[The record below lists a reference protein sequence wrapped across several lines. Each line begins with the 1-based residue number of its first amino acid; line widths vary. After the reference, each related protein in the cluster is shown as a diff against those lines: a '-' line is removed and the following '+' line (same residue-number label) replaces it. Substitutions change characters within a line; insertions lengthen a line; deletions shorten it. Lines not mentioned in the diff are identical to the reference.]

1 MKRTRKVWV
10 KSETSNG
17 ASNRKKA
24 EVAFRRDYKVIS
36 IFIMMQDVF
45 K

>member
-10 KSETSNG
+10 KSETRDG

-24 EVAFRRDYKVIS
+24 EVEFRRAYKVIS
-36 IFIMMQDVF
+36 FFIMMQDVF